1 MLVTVL
7 ANKRILV
14 VEDEAIVADMLQDI
28 LTDLGAVVVGPA
40 GTIARS
46 LDLARTEAIDAAIL
60 DVNVRNERIDP
71 VAELLRERRVP
82 MVFATGYGQSAAL
95 TAKGATI
102 IEKPYTKQR
111 VVSALS
117 SCFLG

>member
-1 MLVTVL
+1 MPVTIL
-7 ANKRILV
+7 SNKRILV
-14 VEDEAIVADMLQDI
+14 VEDEAIVADMLQDM
-28 LTDLGAVVVGPA
+28 LTDLGAVVVGPV

-46 LDLARTEAIDAAIL
+46 LDLARSEPIDAAIL

-82 MVFATGYGQSAAL
+82 IVFATGYGQSAAL
-95 TAKGATI
+95 TANGATI

-111 VVSALS
+111 IVAALS
-117 SCFLG
+117 SCLRG